1 MFQPQ
6 LLRYILN
13 CQSKSKADWDI
24 KVPLAEVGDGG
35 NILDEWLLS
44 GPLSGQHNGAL
55 NMLIWVTKEPGN
67 NVLFKSVI

>member
-44 GPLSGQHNGAL
+44 GPLSG
-55 NMLIWVTKEPGN
+55 
-67 NVLFKSVI
+67 